1 MNKCPTKGLSSRG
14 HFSSHNASKPQSILC
29 HTGSCTNGALP
40 REKLKKQELTIEG
53 GKISIS
59 SVYSQRLL
67 NTLTQALQ
75 TSGLALSH
83 ASISVQVE
91 LGKQSSSRPTALT

>member
-1 MNKCPTKGLSSRG
+1 MNKCLTKRLSSRG

-29 HTGSCTNGALP
+29 HTGFCTNGALP
-40 REKLKKQELTIEG
+40 SEKLKEQELTIEG

-67 NTLTQALQ
+67 NLTQALQ
-75 TSGLALSH
+75 TSALALSH
-83 ASISVQVE
+83 ASISVQIE
-91 LGKQSSSRPTALT
+91 LGKRSSSRPTAPT